1 MGLLSI
7 LFGGHKTKSEYDREI
22 ARLQGE
28 VERLKASYAQAK
40 YLQKHGNSGVNYNPG
55 QYPPKIANAKAKIA
69 QLKAERKN
77 APK

>member
-1 MGLLSI
+1 MGLLSF
-7 LFGGHKTKSEYDREI
+7 LFGGPKTKSEYDWEI

-28 VERLKASYAQAK
+28 IERHKASYARAK
-40 YLQKHGNSGVNYNPG
+40 ESQKWKNGVNYNPS
-55 QYPPKIANAKAKIA
+55 QYLTMIANAKAKIA

>member
-7 LFGGHKTKSEYDREI
+7 LFGGPKTKSEYDREI

-40 YLQKHGNSGVNYNPG
+40 EWQKRKNGVNYNPS
-55 QYPPKIANAKAKIA
+55 QYPPMIAKTKAKIA